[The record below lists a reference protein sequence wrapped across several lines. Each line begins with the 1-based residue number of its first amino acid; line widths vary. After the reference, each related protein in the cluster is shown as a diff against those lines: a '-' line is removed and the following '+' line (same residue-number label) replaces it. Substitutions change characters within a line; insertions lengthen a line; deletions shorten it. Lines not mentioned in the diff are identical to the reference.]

1 MDIYLLLVSVAR
13 IRGTAK
19 PVALAQGLSLSYTQF
34 VHQPV
39 VILV

>member
-1 MDIYLLLVSVAR
+1 MHLLIVSVAR
-13 IRGTAK
+13 IQATAK
-19 PVALAQGLSLSYTQF
+19 LVPLARGPSVSYTQF